1 MEHRVTIKEIAAE
14 AGVSTGTVHRA
25 LYGKKG
31 LSEQTRQQ
39 ILDLCAR
46 RGYRANSAAS
56 ALKRSALRI
65 AAAFPGPQE
74 ENSYFYSWTTTT
86 WKFCSCPIIPAQSAA
101 RPKR

>member
-56 ALKRSALRI
+56 ASGSFGAALLSRHR
-65 AAAFPGPQE
+65 
-74 ENSYFYSWTTTT
+74 
-86 WKFCSCPIIPAQSAA
+86 A
-101 RPKR
+101 RPSRNAERLL

>member
-46 RGYRANSAAS
+46 RG
-56 ALKRSALRI
+56 
-65 AAAFPGPQE
+65 
-74 ENSYFYSWTTTT
+74 
-86 WKFCSCPIIPAQSAA
+86 
-101 RPKR
+101 

>member
-39 ILDLCAR
+39 ILDLR
-46 RGYRANSAAS
+46 
-56 ALKRSALRI
+56 
-65 AAAFPGPQE
+65 
-74 ENSYFYSWTTTT
+74 
-86 WKFCSCPIIPAQSAA
+86 A
-101 RPKR
+101 RPSKSG

>member
-56 ALKRSALRI
+56 ALNPSARRLAGAVAR
-65 AAAFPGPQE
+65 PHE
-74 ENSYFYSWTTTT
+74 ENTEF
-86 WKFCSCPIIPAQSAA
+86 
-101 RPKR
+101 